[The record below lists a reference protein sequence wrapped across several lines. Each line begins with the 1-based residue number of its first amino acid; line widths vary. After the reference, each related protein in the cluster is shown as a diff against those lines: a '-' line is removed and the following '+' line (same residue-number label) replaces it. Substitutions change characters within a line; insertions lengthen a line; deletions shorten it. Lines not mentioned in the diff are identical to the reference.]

1 MLSARRLAER
11 SISSRFTSLVGVDFD
26 NCWDC
31 FTGGC
36 GWKGCNSYG
45 LFGLGVGGRTRRGG
59 RFACVHHEEETWV
72 DYLPTVEETPMDA
85 PRTAAKQDETDA
97 DRWAMGHG
105 R

>member
-36 GWKGCNSYG
+36 GWKGCNSDG
-45 LFGLGVGGRTRRGG
+45 LFGLGVGAEDEARREV
-59 RFACVHHEEETWV
+59 RSCSSFLDVIF
-72 DYLPTVEETPMDA
+72 
-85 PRTAAKQDETDA
+85 
-97 DRWAMGHG
+97 
-105 R
+105 